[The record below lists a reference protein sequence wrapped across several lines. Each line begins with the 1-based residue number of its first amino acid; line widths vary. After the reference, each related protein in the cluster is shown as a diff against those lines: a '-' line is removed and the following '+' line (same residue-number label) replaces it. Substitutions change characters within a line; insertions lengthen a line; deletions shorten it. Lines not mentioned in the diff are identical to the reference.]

1 MANNGLDIG
10 LTEFKKMKSM
20 DRDILIY
27 NNLVHIRKKIG
38 DTRFH
43 RKIQYVWLF
52 ILTVALGLRKFLPI

>member
-1 MANNGLDIG
+1 MKNNGLDIN
-10 LTEFKKMKSM
+10 LEQFKKMRSM

-43 RKIQYVWLF
+43 RKIKYVWLF
-52 ILTVALGLRKFLPI
+52 VLTIALGLKRFLPL